1 MTNNGANECDYDSFK
16 QRLRSARSEKELR
29 QFLYFVILFNGVFCE
44 MAVEFVPKEV

>member
-1 MTNNGANECDYDSFK
+1 MTNNGANECDYESFK
-16 QRLRSARSEKELR
+16 QSARSEKELR